1 MLANRP
7 RNDGL
12 PKAPRSRSVAPP
24 RQDEPFSNYSRE
36 SSSRYEGPSSFRQVQ
51 PQWSMASG
59 MPPARDRS
67 DPPHHPRSP
76 QTSRPHNH
84 SRAYEL
90 NRQEFNAS
98 SSSTA
103 SSNGSS
109 LLDRLKSAGNTSS
122 RTSLEEDYGPLR
134 GGRGHNSKAIEDSR
148 RLYQEHG
155 HEEGSGTTAG
165 VGYTIWSRLA
175 TAAGTLSV
183 DVSKAWAVNVAL
195 ASGEETPPGRESRL
209 TQAMKAY
216 HLEKARDPSDLPEWL
231 FEEHERQPVGR
242 SRFTANQNNRQDE
255 YEDTVE
261 SRIPVSRSRG
271 LQDIYNSAAVQPNVS
286 SRASGKPN
294 RNMPN
299 RFDDEL
305 VTPSKATDRL
315 KALRHA
321 KRQNNRHDADAV
333 KSSARADRRDG
344 TGGTE
349 ILDTSPPPPRIGL
362 PSGPGARA
370 RRY

>member
-36 SSSRYEGPSSFRQVQ
+36 SSSRHEGPSSFRRVQ

-67 DPPHHPRSP
+67 DPPPHPRSP
-76 QTSRPHNH
+76 QTSRPYNH

-90 NRQEFNAS
+90 NRQESNAS

-148 RLYQEHG
+148 QLYQGVSHSSPSSGCISVLFRPHVEHV
-155 HEEGSGTTAG
+155 HEEGPGTTAG

-195 ASGEETPPGRESRL
+195 ASGEGMSYQSCGHIQNVDQVPRNSSRPRIASYPSNESISPRES
-209 TQAMKAY
+209 
-216 HLEKARDPSDLPEWL
+216 P
-231 FEEHERQPVGR
+231 
-242 SRFTANQNNRQDE
+242 
-255 YEDTVE
+255 
-261 SRIPVSRSRG
+261 
-271 LQDIYNSAAVQPNVS
+271 
-286 SRASGKPN
+286 
-294 RNMPN
+294 
-299 RFDDEL
+299 
-305 VTPSKATDRL
+305 
-315 KALRHA
+315 
-321 KRQNNRHDADAV
+321 
-333 KSSARADRRDG
+333 
-344 TGGTE
+344 
-349 ILDTSPPPPRIGL
+349 
-362 PSGPGARA
+362 
-370 RRY
+370 